1 MQISRYFTQDTDW
14 WSLHHD
20 LSKPKPTPFMMAL
33 ASQKPNWCK
42 MASFQMP
49 TKAHLNGKQIVHNL
63 KYTLRLHGSWC
74 AWKDCIGFAFWTR
87 QGVYNTGVVNDTC
100 KGQACWSNLQ
110 LDTKL
115 RFQNTCK
122 STLEHQAATII
133 NYSSLWWN
141 LMPVQ
146 SLISFNWDKVQKV
159 ISTQPQ
165 IEACIASVHAT
176 SIKSNPCK
184 WISS

>member
-1 MQISRYFTQDTDW
+1 MQISWYFTQDTGW

-20 LSKPKPTPFMMAL
+20 LSKPKPTVATPFMMAL

-63 KYTLRLHGSWC
+63 KYALRLHGSWC

-115 RFQNTCK
+115 RFQNTYK

-146 SLISFNWDKVQKV
+146 SLISFNWDKV
-159 ISTQPQ
+159 
-165 IEACIASVHAT
+165 
-176 SIKSNPCK
+176 
-184 WISS
+184 

>member
-49 TKAHLNGKQIVHNL
+49 TKAHLNGKQNYLIVHNL
-63 KYTLRLHGSWC
+63 KYFEIAWQLVCMERLHWFCVLNKTRGIQHWGCEWC
-74 AWKDCIGFAFWTR
+74 LWRAGMLINLKFAAWHKIAFSKHFF
-87 QGVYNTGVVNDTC
+87 G
-100 KGQACWSNLQ
+100 
-110 LDTKL
+110 
-115 RFQNTCK
+115 TCK

-133 NYSSLWWN
+133 NYSNLWWN

-146 SLISFNWDKVQKV
+146 SLMSFNWDKV
-159 ISTQPQ
+159 
-165 IEACIASVHAT
+165 
-176 SIKSNPCK
+176 
-184 WISS
+184 